1 MNNASKD
8 FFELPGYSEQDLK
21 YRITL
26 CVIHAFICL
35 TAVFGNSLI
44 LITIWKTSSLHS
56 ASNILLSSLAV
67 SDLALGLFCE
77 PLFLTLVWSRTLVW
91 IETVKLLVSICGA
104 FFFSTSFSTIT
115 AIGIDRL
122 LALQLHLRYKAL
134 VTAFR
139 VNCVVALIWVY
150 SGIYSLGTTLWLHIP
165 IVESLNIILVLV
177 TNFVVYLK
185 IYLIV
190 RRHQRQIQTD
200 NQLER
205 NNNLNVKRFKK
216 SAVKT
221 FLVFIFLLSCNMP
234 YSIVA
239 LMHFEGLSV
248 SRSFFTAAF
257 TLIFLSSALNPFLF
271 YWRDR
276 EIRRAMK
283 QMLCRGC

>member
-1 MNNASKD
+1 MNNSSKD
-8 FFELPGYSEQDLK
+8 FFELPGYSEQDLN
-21 YRITL
+21 YRIIL

-77 PLFLTLVWSRTLVW
+77 PLFLTLVWSK

-104 FFFSTSFSTIT
+104 FFFSTSFSAVT
-115 AIGIDRL
+115 AIGINRL

-150 SGIYSLGTTLWLHIP
+150 SGIYSIGIILWLHIP
-165 IVESLNIILVLV
+165 IVESVNIMLVLV

-190 RRHQRQIQTD
+190 RRHQRQI
-200 NQLER
+200 
-205 NNNLNVKRFKK
+205 
-216 SAVKT
+216 
-221 FLVFIFLLSCNMP
+221 
-234 YSIVA
+234 
-239 LMHFEGLSV
+239 
-248 SRSFFTAAF
+248 
-257 TLIFLSSALNPFLF
+257 
-271 YWRDR
+271 
-276 EIRRAMK
+276 
-283 QMLCRGC
+283 

>member
-1 MNNASKD
+1 MNNSSKD
-8 FFELPGYSEQDLK
+8 FFELPGYSEQDLN

-26 CVIHAFICL
+26 CVIHAFICI

-56 ASNILLSSLAV
+56 VANILLSSLAV

-77 PLFLTLVWSRTLVW
+77 PLFLTLVWSKM
-91 IETVKLLVSICGA
+91 ETVKLLVSICGA

-150 SGIYSLGTTLWLHIP
+150 SGIYSTILWFPNHLDIA
-165 IVESLNIILVLV
+165 IVESVYIMLILV

-239 LMHFEGLSV
+239 LMVFEGLSV
-248 SRSFFTAAF
+248 SRSFVTAGF
-257 TLIFLSSALNPFLF
+257 TLVFLSSALNPFLF

>member
-1 MNNASKD
+1 MNNSSKD
-8 FFELPGYSEQDLK
+8 FFELPGYSEQDLN

-56 ASNILLSSLAV
+56 VANILLSSLAV

-77 PLFLTLVWSRTLVW
+77 PLYLTLVWSKM
-91 IETVKLLVSICGA
+91 ETVKLLVRICGA

-150 SGIYSLGTTLWLHIP
+150 SGIYSTILWFRNHLDIA
-165 IVESLNIILVLV
+165 IVESVYIMLILV

-200 NQLER
+200 NQQER
-205 NNNLNVKRFKK
+205 NNNVNVKRFKK

-257 TLIFLSSALNPFLF
+257 TLVFLSSALNPFLF

-276 EIRRAMK
+276 EIRTAMK
-283 QMLCRGC
+283 QMLYRGC